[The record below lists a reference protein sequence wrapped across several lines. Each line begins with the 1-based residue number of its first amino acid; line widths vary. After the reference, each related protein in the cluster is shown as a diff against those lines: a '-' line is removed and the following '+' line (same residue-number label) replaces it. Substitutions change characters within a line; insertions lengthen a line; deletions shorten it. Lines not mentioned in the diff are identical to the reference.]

1 MIKTAFCT
9 ALTIAF
15 GMRIDNNSDM
25 SFKELNQE
33 IDAQIDYLLMIEDIS
48 KLKLEKNEAFH
59 DWLMLTGRQQMPV
72 RLSHMAANLRES
84 NMSRRL
90 FYIYKYEVGRDRAN
104 RDDYVEWLAAL
115 ADWFEDYAAA
125 NSNNKS

>member
-9 ALTIAF
+9 ALTAF

-33 IDAQIDYLLMIEDIS
+33 IEAQIDYLLMIEDIS

-59 DWLMLTGRQQMPV
+59 GWLMETGRQQMPL
-72 RLSHMAANLRES
+72 RLSHMAGRLKES
-84 NMSRRL
+84 NMARRL

-104 RDDYVEWLAAL
+104 RDDYVQWLAAL
-115 ADWFEDYAAA
+115 ADWFEDYAA
-125 NSNNKS
+125 NN

>member
-1 MIKTAFCT
+1 
-9 ALTIAF
+9 
-15 GMRIDNNSDM
+15 M

-90 FYIYKYEVGRDRAN
+90 FYIYKYEVGRDRAS

>member
-72 RLSHMAANLRES
+72 RLAHMAANLRES

-90 FYIYKYEVGRDRAN
+90 FYIYKYEVGRDRAS

>member
-15 GMRIDNNSDM
+15 GMRINNNSDM

-90 FYIYKYEVGRDRAN
+90 FYIYKYEVGRDRAS

>member
-90 FYIYKYEVGRDRAN
+90 FYIYKYEVGRDRAS

>member
-15 GMRIDNNSDM
+15 GMRINNNSEM

-90 FYIYKYEVGRDRAN
+90 FYIYKYEVGRDRAS

>member
-15 GMRIDNNSDM
+15 GMRIDNNSDL

-90 FYIYKYEVGRDRAN
+90 FYIYKYEVGRDRAS

>member
-48 KLKLEKNEAFH
+48 KLNLEKNEAFH

-90 FYIYKYEVGRDRAN
+90 FYIYKYEVGRDRAS